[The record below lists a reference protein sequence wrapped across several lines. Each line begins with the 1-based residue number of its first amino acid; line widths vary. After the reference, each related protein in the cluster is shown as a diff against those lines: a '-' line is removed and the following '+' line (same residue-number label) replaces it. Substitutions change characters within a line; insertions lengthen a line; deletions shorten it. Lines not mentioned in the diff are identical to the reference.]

1 MFKSTNLSDVL
12 YIIIQ
17 CHNNLETFYSAMPLA
32 QSTLQKRRKKKKI
45 KARVKGIM
53 LNKNN
58 KQKIKIK

>member
-1 MFKSTNLSDVL
+1 MFKSTNLSSVL

-32 QSTLQKRRKKKKI
+32 QSTLQKKKKKKKKKI
-45 KARVKGIM
+45 KARVNGIM

-58 KQKIKIK
+58 KHKI